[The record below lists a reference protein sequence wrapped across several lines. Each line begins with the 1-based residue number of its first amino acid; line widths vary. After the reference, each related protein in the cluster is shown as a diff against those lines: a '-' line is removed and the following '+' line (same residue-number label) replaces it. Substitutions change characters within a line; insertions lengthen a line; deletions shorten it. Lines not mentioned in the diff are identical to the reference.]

1 MLTTAENGRN
11 HLKICISF
19 FSSFNIAIFVILTWN
34 MFVLLGKKS
43 GLQWEIHHCGYSN
56 GSRLQRLNRCVYHVI
71 QSSCPLLRYI
81 NTVFSFKMPFFSFLQ
96 IYKPKVSGTAVRKL
110 KGFPTDVV
118 LENARS
124 VLLDFQGNRG
134 LKVMFMSNTRKLDIS
149 SVNNSE
155 HSLSLSIMQPWFV
168 LLCSSLINDLAS

>member
-1 MLTTAENGRN
+1 
-11 HLKICISF
+11 
-19 FSSFNIAIFVILTWN
+19 
-34 MFVLLGKKS
+34 
-43 GLQWEIHHCGYSN
+43 
-56 GSRLQRLNRCVYHVI
+56 
-71 QSSCPLLRYI
+71 
-81 NTVFSFKMPFFSFLQ
+81 MPFFSFLQ

>member
-1 MLTTAENGRN
+1 
-11 HLKICISF
+11 
-19 FSSFNIAIFVILTWN
+19 
-34 MFVLLGKKS
+34 
-43 GLQWEIHHCGYSN
+43 
-56 GSRLQRLNRCVYHVI
+56 
-71 QSSCPLLRYI
+71 
-81 NTVFSFKMPFFSFLQ
+81 MPFFSFLQ

-155 HSLSLSIMQPWFV
+155 HSLSLSLYNATLVFV
-168 LLCSSLINDLAS
+168 VML